1 MIIRRRR
8 SSVYEIVK
16 DGKITQVITRQDYF
30 GRLYEQLKKNNPFS
44 NNLLRYMLMRI
55 CRAEIESQE
64 FVIEI
69 DDEELPIAELE
80 NWQEEETEIMIKRV
94 K

>member
-1 MIIRRRR
+1 
-8 SSVYEIVK
+8 
-16 DGKITQVITRQDYF
+16 
-30 GRLYEQLKKNNPFS
+30 
-44 NNLLRYMLMRI
+44 MLMRI